1 MKIFNRGSKRREE
14 LEELRHLIDTQEKAS
29 QLVGTDVDGEAP
41 VPIPE
46 TYTDFEEAYSVESW
60 VYIAVNKVSKAV
72 AGLPLKLYEK
82 NLETGERKEVHD
94 NATGNIWCNKPNEF
108 QPKFLFWWAI
118 TAYLL
123 LTGNAFIERV
133 RKSKTDEDSEVLE
146 VYPLNPKDVDII
158 PDKHKFIRGYK
169 YKKRKKII
177 TPKKIKHLQLF
188 SPQNDYR
195 GASPMGAA
203 TVATTLDLY
212 AQAHSQQFFKQG
224 ARPSIVLSTDQHL
237 KPGDIRVMKS
247 QIRAQYQGSKKA
259 WLPLVLYNGLK
270 AYEFSLTNKDTEF
283 VDQRKLSREEICAV
297 FEVPPSIAGI
307 YEYANYANSFAQ
319 KEIFYRECIR
329 PICQLLEDYLNFEI
343 ENENIEARKKGIE
356 LYFEFKLDDVLKA
369 DTKTR
374 YEAYTKA
381 IELGFLTIN
390 EARKLENMESVE
402 WGEVWHMPR
411 NKWPVDRLDELAE
424 TQDDKNL
431 PKGENNSNEEEGE
444 ED

>member
-1 MKIFNRGSKRREE
+1 M
-14 LEELRHLIDTQEKAS
+14 EELRRLIDTQEKAS
-29 QLVGTDVDGEAP
+29 ALVGTDASGEAP

-46 TYTDFEEAYSVESW
+46 TYTDFEDAYSVESW

-82 NLETGERKEVHD
+82 DLETGERTEVHD
-94 NATGNIWCNKPNEF
+94 SPTGQLWAKKPNEF
-108 QPKFLFWWAI
+108 QPKFLFWWTI
-118 TAYLL
+118 VGYML
-123 LTGNAFIERV
+123 LTGNCFVERV
-133 RKSKTDEDSEVLE
+133 RKSRIDEDSEVLE
-146 VYPLNPKDVDII
+146 LYPLNPKDIDII
-158 PDKHKFIRGYK
+158 PDRNKFIKGYK
-169 YKKRKKII
+169 YKKRKKLLS
-177 TPKKIKHLQLF
+177 PKKIKHLQLF
-188 SPQNDYR
+188 SPKNDYR

-203 TVATTLDLY
+203 SIATTLDLY

-283 VDQRKLSREEICAV
+283 ISQRKLSREEICAV

-343 ENENIEARKKGIE
+343 EPENVERRKKKKE

-374 YEAYTKA
+374 YEAYNKA
-381 IELGFLTIN
+381 IENGFLKIN
-390 EARKLENMESVE
+390 EARKLENMETVP
-402 WGEVWHMPR
+402 WGDVWYMPR

-424 TQDDKNL
+424 TEEDIPTD
-431 PKGENNSNEEEGE
+431 NNDSIPRTEEGE